1 MESGHVSR
9 KRRPS
14 LALLLLAAFLLSACA
29 TQGRPWSGEELRQK
43 YLAAVK
49 DAETAEPDEISRDLT
64 AIVDHDRKLIRDD
77 RLPHGRVL
85 VVTWTSDFYDKEV
98 GLATVLSRDVWVTV
112 APELKDFCA
121 KERRTRGDPT
131 LRLKQL
137 LGLPPHSE
145 KTRFV
150 EVWVDPSDLF
160 RPSPDPEIT
169 DHEAGL
175 DFPASERFVT
185 VNPEHVR
192 WLVEQKNTSY
202 GENGYPWT
210 RLGYTYDWGNP
221 KSEMGLSEFV
231 IRKGATVEIRSSSS
245 MDDYCR

>member
-1 MESGHVSR
+1 MM
-9 KRRPS
+9 
-14 LALLLLAAFLLSACA
+14 
-29 TQGRPWSGEELRQK
+29 PW
-43 YLAAVK
+43 
-49 DAETAEPDEISRDLT
+49 
-64 AIVDHDRKLIRDD
+64 
-77 RLPHGRVL
+77 
-85 VVTWTSDFYDKEV
+85 
-98 GLATVLSRDVWVTV
+98 
-112 APELKDFCA
+112 
-121 KERRTRGDPT
+121 
-131 LRLKQL
+131 
-137 LGLPPHSE
+137 
-145 KTRFV
+145 
-150 EVWVDPSDLF
+150 
-160 RPSPDPEIT
+160 
-169 DHEAGL
+169 L